1 MSGRWDHY
9 DESAARIRPSKRG
22 SRPRSKRRPEHQDA
36 VIGRIVTVDRGRY
49 RAHVSAEAAD
59 DGAPARVVTAVRA
72 KELRRKPVVPGDRVS
87 LVGDLSGQPGTLARL
102 VKIQPRTTMLRR
114 SADDTDEVER
124 VIVAN
129 ADQLLIVVAAA
140 NPEPRHGF
148 VDRALAAAFDA
159 GLDPLICVTK
169 ADLRDPEEF
178 LAPYRHLQIPIVISH
193 PVDDGSID
201 PGMSLPLDQDFLA
214 EVQELLAGHITV
226 LLGHSGVGKSTLVN
240 ALTGSTRATSH
251 VNVVTGRGRHT
262 SSSAQ
267 AIAIDDGVDDTWVID
282 TPGVRTLG
290 LGHVPAE
297 NILAAFTDLVPA
309 TAECPRGCTH
319 AAGAPGCMLDPW
331 VAEGKAGPAGA
342 QRLDSLRKLLLSRT
356 DALEEGDDD
365 AKELGTLG

>member
-1 MSGRWDHY
+1 MSSRWDHY
-9 DESAARIRPSKRG
+9 DESAARIRPSKKG
-22 SRPRSKRRPEHQDA
+22 SRPRSKRRPQHQDA
-36 VIGRIVTVDRGRY
+36 VTGRIVTVDRGRY
-49 RAHVSAEAAD
+49 RAHVSQDAAG
-59 DGAPARVVTAVRA
+59 DGAPARTVTAVRA
-72 KELRRKPVVPGDRVS
+72 KELRRKPVVPGDLVS
-87 LVGDLSGQPGTLARL
+87 LVGDLSGEEGTLARL
-102 VKIQPRTTMLRR
+102 VRIQPRSTMLRR

-159 GLDPLICVTK
+159 GLEPLICVTK
-169 ADLRDPEEF
+169 CDLRDPEEF
-178 LAPYRHLQIPIVISH
+178 LRPYRHLNVPIITSN
-193 PVDDGSID
+193 PVDDGTLA
-201 PGMSLPLDQDFLA
+201 PGQSLPLDSDFLA
-214 EVQELLAGHITV
+214 ELDALLSGHITV

-267 AIAIDDGVDDTWVID
+267 AIALDDGAEDTWVID

-309 TAECPRGCTH
+309 TADCPKGCTH
-319 AAGAPGCMLDPW
+319 LADSPGCALDPW
-331 VAEGKAGPAGA
+331 VADGQAGPAGA
-342 QRLDSLRKLLLSRT
+342 QRLDSLRKLLISRT
-356 DALEEGDDD
+356 DALEEGEEDT
-365 AKELGTLG
+365 KELGR